1 VKLFDDKPR
10 DSLAPKEN
18 GQHPFEYADRSARPE
33 AAGVREFVER
43 AFSYYPAERQAELAA
58 RLRSEGYRSG
68 SFELILHELLRRRD
82 LPLEIEAQK
91 ADTTKRPD
99 FLVGTGAES
108 FYMEA
113 ILATEE
119 SPSRV
124 AERKRCGVLVDV
136 VNRMQSDNFFVGFEV
151 EASGTAQPSAK
162 AITSYLTFKLAG
174 LDADDDSIWNGLEG
188 FESPAWVWE
197 DQGWRIVFRP
207 MPKKVE
213 ARGRPGRRAVGMII
227 DGLRAMS
234 TDEAIRD
241 AVGKKATKYGPM
253 DRPYVVAVNVL
264 TWPLDEIDCIEA
276 LYGTVDSFDSTPGGG
291 TRVVRR
297 PNGILGP
304 TWNTRVSA
312 IAFFEDVEPWT
323 ASKRDAVIVH
333 NKFAE
338 RPLPFGRLGIPDARH
353 VGGDKLER
361 EGGKSLGEL
370 LGLPLDWPSE

>member
-10 DSLAPKEN
+10 DHLAPKEN
-18 GQHPFEYADRSARPE
+18 GEHPFDYSDRSGRPE
-33 AAGVREFVER
+33 AAKVREFLEK
-43 AFSYYPAERQAELAA
+43 AFSYYPPDRQAELVA

-82 LPLEIEAQK
+82 LPLQIEAPK
-91 ADTTKRPD
+91 TGTAKRPD
-99 FLVGTGAES
+99 FLVGTGADS
-108 FYMEA
+108 FYLEA

-119 SPSRV
+119 SPEHV
-124 AERKRCGVLVDV
+124 AERKRFGVLVDV

-151 EASGTAQPSAK
+151 ESWGAGQPSAK
-162 AITSYLTFKLAG
+162 AITSYLTFKLGG
-174 LDADDDSIWNGLEG
+174 LDADDDSVWNSPEG
-188 FESPAWVWE
+188 FESPVWVWE

-213 ARGRPGRRAVGMII
+213 ARGRPGRRAVGMIL

-241 AVGKKATKYGPM
+241 AVAKKATKYGPM

-276 LYGTVDSFDSTPGGG
+276 LFGTFDSVESVPG
-291 TRVVRR
+291 RSDRFLR
-297 PNGILGP
+297 KPNGVLRP
-304 TWNTRVSA
+304 DKNTRVSA
-312 IAFFEDVEPWT
+312 VAFFEDVEPWT
-323 ASKRDAVIVH
+323 AAKRDAVVVH
-333 NKFAE
+333 NRFAE
-338 RPLPFGRLGIPDARH
+338 RPLPFGRLGIPDARQA
-353 VGGDKLER
+353 GDELQR
-361 EGGKSLGEL
+361 EGGKPLGEL